1 MSNSRVTMEESFNS
15 GLGYSPTIEND
26 MEDQIRI
33 YGKEDFS
40 SKLSTK

>member
-1 MSNSRVTMEESFNS
+1 MSNSRVTMQESIIS
-15 GLGYSPTIEND
+15 GAGYSPTIEID

-40 SKLSTK
+40 SKLRTK